1 MLPLLSL
8 SSEHTHKHTH
18 TYTCAGKADA
28 KQNSGSSKLHR
39 GSNASTDAL
48 LLSCQLM
55 VTEHS

>member
-8 SSEHTHKHTH
+8 SSEHTHKH

-39 GSNASTDAL
+39 GSNASSDAL